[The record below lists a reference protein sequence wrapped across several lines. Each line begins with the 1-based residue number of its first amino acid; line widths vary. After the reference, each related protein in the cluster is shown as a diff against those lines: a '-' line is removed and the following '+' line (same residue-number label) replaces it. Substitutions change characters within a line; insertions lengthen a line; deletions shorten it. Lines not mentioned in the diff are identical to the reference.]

1 MNRLATI
8 ARTAAAAA
16 VTCACVLACAWPTRT
31 EADDFDGRQADIG
44 ANTTKAGKIQATS
57 RLVEDTSVKGKWY
70 IEIEAKNTS
79 AETQTAE
86 FDEQVLKESMAAAM
100 ARSGP
105 IPTVAWK
112 VHEKV
117 QVLPNETAL
126 VRHPLP
132 AWLSQQIA
140 ASRAAPKTNKDGEPI
155 MVARVGFMTMID
167 QRVPPEAVEANP
179 RVQVAQAAS
188 QGSRGNQMAM
198 QQQARI
204 SPQSRG
210 RNYSMP

>member
-1 MNRLATI
+1 MNRLAPL
-8 ARTAAAAA
+8 ARTAAVAA

-31 EADDFDGRQADIG
+31 EADDFDGRPADIG
-44 ANTTKAGKIQATS
+44 SNTTKVGQIQATS
-57 RLVEDTSVKGKWY
+57 RLVEDSRVKGKWY
-70 IEIEAKNTS
+70 MEIQAKNLS

-86 FDEQVLKESMAAAM
+86 LDEQVLKESMAAM
-100 ARSGP
+100 MSRSGP

-117 QVLPNETAL
+117 QVLPNETAV

-132 AWLSQQIA
+132 AWLSQQISASVA
-140 ASRAAPKTNKDGEPI
+140 AHKTNKNGEAI
-155 MVARVGFMTMID
+155 IVARASFMTMID
-167 QRVPPEAVEANP
+167 QRVAPQAAEANP
-179 RVQVAQAAS
+179 RVQVAQASS
-188 QGSRGNQMAM
+188 QGGRANQVAM

-204 SPQSRG
+204 SPQSRA